1 MDACFRTASTPSQR
15 LVYTDITTR
24 IPNLTLAR
32 RISSCK
38 LYSYVNTVS
47 RTNSDSDDSTVTAR
61 RNAGGYTFT
70 RNSLPTP
77 TCSSYVL
84 LNSRLVIR
92 YTDNAGVG
100 RVMSKPRA
108 ISGPPAAESSGR
120 SAVIH
125 TKKDGPAGPPP

>member
-1 MDACFRTASTPSQR
+1 MDACFRTANTPSQR
-15 LVYTDITTR
+15 LVYTNITTR

-32 RISSCK
+32 RIN
-38 LYSYVNTVS
+38 VNTVS
-47 RTNSDSDDSTVTAR
+47 RTNSDSDDCTVTSR
-61 RNAGGYTFT
+61 SNAGSYTFT

-108 ISGPPAAESSGR
+108 FQARPAAESSGR

-125 TKKDGPAGPPP
+125 TKKGGPAGPPP